1 MIEPA
6 RIRDFWGWFA
16 GACTTFGDTFENAA
30 AIEELARR
38 IAELGEFSWEIGPG
52 LSNPSNLLLVIS
64 PGGNRD
70 LLPRTREIV
79 ALAPACPGWEFAPA
93 RPPKQWDLRAALEYE
108 GVGSLFL
115 DARPWRYALQKD
127 PQGKLRIVICAP
139 DLTYYDPVVQQVAA
153 GIILDGELGE
163 EARLDHLAAIHVV
176 AEFDESLADSAN
188 PISVLKD
195 QWSELT
201 GS

>member
-1 MIEPA
+1 MTEPA
-6 RIRDFWGWFA
+6 RIREFWGWFA

-38 IAELGEFSWEIGPG
+38 IAGLGEYSWEIGPAQK
-52 LSNPSNLLLVIS
+52 NPSHLLLVIS

-70 LLPRTREIV
+70 LLPRTREII
-79 ALAPACPGWEFAPA
+79 ALAPDCPGWEFAPA

-115 DARPWRYALQKD
+115 DARPWRYAIQKD
-127 PQGKLRIVICAP
+127 PQGKLRVVICAP
-139 DLTYYDPVVQQVAA
+139 ELADYEDPVKQGAA

-163 EARLDHLAAIHVV
+163 DARLDHIARIDVV
-176 AEFDESLADSAN
+176 AEFDENLADSAN
-188 PISVLKD
+188 PISELKE
-195 QWSELT
+195 QWAELT

>member
-1 MIEPA
+1 MIESA
-6 RIRDFWGWFA
+6 RIRDFWSWFA
-16 GACTTFGDTFENAA
+16 GACTTFGERFENAA
-30 AIEELARR
+30 AVEELARR
-38 IAELGEFSWEIGPG
+38 IAGLGKFSWEMGPG
-52 LSNPSNLLLVIS
+52 LKNPSNLLLVIS

-70 LLPRTREIV
+70 LLPRTREII

-93 RPPKQWDLRAALEYE
+93 RPPKQWDLRASLEYE
-108 GVGSLFL
+108 GVGALFL
-115 DARPWRYALQKD
+115 DARPWRYALQKN

-139 DLTYYDPVVQQVAA
+139 DLADYDEPVKQVAA

-163 EARLDHLAAIHVV
+163 DARLDHIARIDVV
-176 AEFDESLADSAN
+176 AEFDEILAGSAS

-195 QWSELT
+195 QWTELT